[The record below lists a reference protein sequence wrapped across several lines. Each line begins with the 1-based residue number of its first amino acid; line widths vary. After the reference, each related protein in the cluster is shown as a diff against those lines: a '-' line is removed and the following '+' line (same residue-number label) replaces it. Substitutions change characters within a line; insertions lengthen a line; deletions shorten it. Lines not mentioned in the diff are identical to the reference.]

1 MKNIYKLFCSIFVL
15 LLFVGC
21 EENFSDSTDF
31 ANVAPPTN
39 VSASFEVTQDN
50 TGLVTITPSGEGAI
64 SFSIDYGDGSEV
76 SPSIKSGGNIQHTY
90 KEGSYTVKVTATG
103 LNGLTAVGEVPLT
116 VSFKAPEN
124 LVFTIENDATVSKQV
139 NVTATADYA
148 TMFEF
153 HPGIAGADPATANIG
168 ETLSYQYAEAGTCL
182 LYTSDAADE

>member
-50 TGLVTITPSGEGAI
+50 TGLVTITPTADGAI
-64 SFSIDYGDGSEV
+64 SFSIEYGDGSSRP
-76 SPSIKSGGNIQHTY
+76 SPTINNGGNVQHTY
-90 KEGSYTVKVTATG
+90 AEGSYTVKVTATG

-124 LVFTIENDATVSKQV
+124 LTFTIENDATVSKQV
-139 NVTATADYA
+139 NVTATADFA

-153 HPGIAGADPATANIG
+153 HPGISGADPATANI
-168 ETLSYQYAEAGTCL
+168 LSL
-182 LYTSDAADE
+182 IHI

>member
-50 TGLVTITPSGEGAI
+50 TGLVTITPTADGAI
-64 SFSIDYGDGSEV
+64 SFSIEYGDGSSRP
-76 SPSIKSGGNIQHTY
+76 SPTINNGGNVQHTY
-90 KEGSYTVKVTATG
+90 AEGSYTVKVTATG

-124 LVFTIENDATVSKQV
+124 LTFTIENDATVSK
-139 NVTATADYA
+139 
-148 TMFEF
+148 
-153 HPGIAGADPATANIG
+153 
-168 ETLSYQYAEAGTCL
+168 LSL
-182 LYTSDAADE
+182 IHI

>member
-64 SFSIDYGDGSEV
+64 SFSIDYGDGSNR
-76 SPSIKSGGNIQHTY
+76 PY
-90 KEGSYTVKVTATG
+90 
-103 LNGLTAVGEVPLT
+103 
-116 VSFKAPEN
+116 
-124 LVFTIENDATVSKQV
+124 
-139 NVTATADYA
+139 
-148 TMFEF
+148 
-153 HPGIAGADPATANIG
+153 
-168 ETLSYQYAEAGTCL
+168 L
-182 LYTSDAADE
+182 LQ